1 MENFMPKGVY
11 DRNPVAAVAET
22 TAPEPVKMLAMK
34 LERHYRPLGAYEV
47 VGYLKKAVTKK
58 FPDGLIKIIEP
69 EEFIPGEQAP
79 APFPGVVSTG
89 KVWAQTTIKL
99 PEDEAKSIAKLGIA
113 SRDFDD

>member
-1 MENFMPKGVY
+1 MPRGIY
-11 DRNPVAAVAET
+11 DRQPTVAVEAAIP
-22 TAPEPVKMLAMK
+22 APEPVKMLAMK
-34 LERHYRPLGAYEV
+34 LERHYHPRGAYEV
-47 VGYLKKAVTKK
+47 VGYLKEAVTKK
-58 FPDGLIKIIEP
+58 FPDGQIKIVEP

-79 APFPGVVSTG
+79 APFPGVISTG

>member
-1 MENFMPKGVY
+1 MPRGVY
-11 DRNPVAAVAET
+11 DRNPAVAEIPDEVGV
-22 TAPEPVKMLAMK
+22 APVKMLAMK
-34 LERHYRPLGAYEV
+34 LERHYRPRGDYEV
-47 VGYLKKAVTKK
+47 VGYLKKAVSKK
-58 FPDGLIKIIEP
+58 FPDGTMKIVEP

-79 APFPGVVSTG
+79 APFPGVISTG